1 MGRKTRED
9 VGGTEARPALS
20 AEAPFMLTLL
30 DVGEQPYG
38 DAVLCR
44 FGDISIMIDGAH
56 PANHRRKDGHLS
68 IQEQIKPL
76 LPQRGRASVVTLLI
90 VSHAHQDH
98 IGCLPRLVRDGH
110 LVAEWALVAH
120 PELGWGKV
128 GRERAAPE
136 VSPSALRIAAALREE
151 PQEFDDAGE
160 ESAFL
165 EAAQRMDDEYRE
177 MLNTLARKGT
187 RVIPFLG
194 SDDPAVRPLVEALAR
209 RGVSLKLLGPTRKHV
224 AACAEGI
231 SGGLETMSVEIEKVL
246 AAESTESPD
255 EEADEAK
262 EARELEVY
270 RRFASRFASADE
282 EAGGGEEAGIPRV
295 SKFVNLQSSVLVF
308 AYQGK
313 KFLFTG
319 DMQLADPQTTDP
331 TVLAGMKKI
340 LGAIRKDAP
349 YDFVKLSHHG
359 SDNGISAELLEL
371 MGNPRLLGI
380 CAGEKSSRH
389 PNARTIDLMKRTR
402 AKRDLRWA
410 RTDKN
415 GLTTIRFDKGEPAV
429 NVSCGHI
436 NDASPPRGSR
446 RSETADMDEADM
458 DEADMDEAD
467 MDEVDMDEVDMEE
480 TESRAR
486 GKPVA
491 SGPCVGSAPEHG
503 DETNVGFAGERGEE
517 TNVAPLEGVLEFVP
531 GYRRAG
537 GVAAELEHGLET
549 GAAPSDPVLRPA
561 RPAKPTGEEA
571 TLAIEAAAEPETL
584 FDPAYLAPIT
594 ATESIVGGVDDR
606 RLITPTTALPWR
618 AICSLRM
625 TSADGKRFIGTGCL
639 INPRTVL
646 TAGHCVYSHAF
657 GGFMKSVEVT
667 PALDSDARPFGSVV
681 GKKFHAAEEWIK
693 DKSSEYDYGV
703 ILLDEPIR
711 LESGFFV
718 PMPASNAELE
728 GVLANIAG
736 YPSDRELGRRLF
748 FHARKLQN
756 IGTRRVQ
763 YDIDT
768 FGGQSGSPVWVTL
781 PNGKRIVTAIH
792 TNGTTPS
799 VKFNS
804 GTRIT
809 AEVLR
814 NLTKWAAEAEAP
826 NPRRRRAPRR
836 EEAPATESAGE
847 RPRERTATMLRGRVI
862 DRVRRPIAGATVA
875 ISAGDAPYPEVAAIS
890 AEDGSFTLP
899 ITRSGRYG
907 VEAFSAGGR
916 GATTTTVA
924 GDETSD
930 ATIMLDSERE
940 DMTNETVAA
949 PSKPPLR
956 GMPLP
961 GTGMKRCVKSEAVT
975 QLQNALVRLGHMTK
989 AQVNADRGTFGEQ
1002 TEAAL
1007 KKFQAKHGVPVT
1019 GTYGPKTR
1027 AAFAKLGAKV
1037 AKAPKPRRTTRG
1049 GV

>member
-1 MGRKTRED
+1 MGRKKPED
-9 VGGTEARPALS
+9 AGGTEARRALS
-20 AEAPFMLTLL
+20 AEAPFTLTLL

-44 FGDISIMIDGAH
+44 FGDTSIMIDGAH
-56 PANHRRKDGHLS
+56 PANHRRKDGHRS

-120 PELGWGKV
+120 PELGWGNV

-165 EAAQRMDDEYRE
+165 EEAQRMDDEYRE

-209 RGVSLKLLGPTRKHV
+209 GGVSLKLLGPTRKHV

-246 AAESTESPD
+246 AAESTGSPD
-255 EEADEAK
+255 EETDEAK

-270 RRFASRFASADE
+270 RRFASRFASEDE
-282 EAGGGEEAGIPRV
+282 EAGEVEEAGIPRV
-295 SKFVNLQSSVLVF
+295 SKFVNLQSSVLTF

-313 KFLFTG
+313 KLLFTG

-380 CAGEKSSRH
+380 CAGEKSKRH
-389 PNARTIDLMKRTR
+389 PNARTIDLMKKTR

-415 GLTTIRFDKGEPAV
+415 GLTTIRFDEGEPAV
-429 NVSCGHI
+429 DVSCGRI
-436 NDASPPRGSR
+436 NDASPPRGAR
-446 RSETADMDEADM
+446 RSETADMAEADMAEADMDEADM

-467 MDEVDMDEVDMEE
+467 MDE

-491 SGPCVGSAPEHG
+491 SGPCVGSAPENG
-503 DETNVGFAGERGEE
+503 DETTVESAEERGEE
-517 TNVAPLEGVLEFVP
+517 SNVAPLEGVLEFVP
-531 GYRRAG
+531 GYRRAS
-537 GVAAELEHGLET
+537 GVAAEVQPGLET

-561 RPAKPTGEEA
+561 RHTGEEA
-571 TLAIEAAAEPETL
+571 AVAIEAASEPETM

-594 ATESIVGGVDDR
+594 ATETIIGGVDDR

-625 TSADGKRFIGTGCL
+625 TSADGKRFIGTGWL
-639 INPRTVL
+639 INPRTVV

-681 GKKFHAAEEWIK
+681 GKKFRAAEGWIK

-718 PMPASNAELE
+718 PMPASNTELE

-781 PNGKRIVTAIH
+781 RNGKRIVAAIH

-814 NLTKWAAEAEAP
+814 NLTKWAAEAGAETP

-862 DRVRRPIAGATVA
+862 DRQRRPIAGATVA
-875 ISAGDAPYPEVAAIS
+875 ISTGDAPYPEVAAIS

-907 VEAFSAGGR
+907 VEAFSPRGR

-924 GDETSD
+924 GDETSN

-940 DMTNETVAA
+940 DTTNETVAA
-949 PSKPPLR
+949 PPKAPLH
-956 GMPLP
+956 GMSLP
-961 GTGMKRCVKSEAVT
+961 GTGMKRGVKSAAVT
-975 QLQNALVRLGHMTK
+975 QLQNALVKLGHMTK
-989 AQVNADRGTFGEQ
+989 AQVNADRGTFGER

-1007 KKFQAKHGVPVT
+1007 KKFQAKHGVPAT
-1019 GTYGPKTR
+1019 GTYGPRTR

-1037 AKAPKPRRTTRG
+1037 AKASKPSRPARG